1 MLSHAAT
8 ISARALHRVGVGD
21 VARRA
26 AAARGVGVGRRIGG
40 GRVGGSGTHS
50 SRRPRVAR
58 VFDRRAF
65 RGAAHAAAD
74 APSSSSSSSSSP
86 LPFSPLPDVPL
97 SPHVSLVSGAS
108 RGIGLEMVRQLL
120 ERPDASMR
128 GRPSAAGGH
137 VVAACRDPSSATAL
151 AELRARYPTRL
162 SVVRMDVTDVAAIE
176 AAAATVAAAHGRVD
190 ALIQTAAVL
199 HVAGE
204 MAPETSIA
212 RLDERSA
219 IAAFRT
225 NALGPTLVVKHFA
238 NLLHEATARARA
250 EAKEAAE
257 KDAESDSRDA
267 GSSAPAAVVANL
279 SARVSSVGDNRL
291 GGWHSYRASK
301 SALNQLTKNC
311 AIEFARKKHPVTF
324 LLLHPGTVATDLS
337 APFRRNV
344 PEGKLFAPEFAA
356 ERLLGIVGEKTQEDT
371 GKFFA
376 WDGEEVQW

>member
-1 MLSHAAT
+1 M
-8 ISARALHRVGVGD
+8 
-21 VARRA
+21 
-26 AAARGVGVGRRIGG
+26 
-40 GRVGGSGTHS
+40 
-50 SRRPRVAR
+50 
-58 VFDRRAF
+58 
-65 RGAAHAAAD
+65 
-74 APSSSSSSSSSP
+74 
-86 LPFSPLPDVPL
+86 
-97 SPHVSLVSGAS
+97 
-108 RGIGLEMVRQLL
+108 
-120 ERPDASMR
+120 
-128 GRPSAAGGH
+128 
-137 VVAACRDPSSATAL
+137 AACRDPSSATAL

-176 AAAATVAAAHGRVD
+176 AAAATVADAHGRVD

-238 NLLHEATARARA
+238 KLLHEASARARA
-250 EAKEAAE
+250 EAAE
-257 KDAESDSRDA
+257 KASDSDAEDA
-267 GSSAPAAVVANL
+267 GTAGYAGSGSGASLSAPAAVVANL

>member
-1 MLSHAAT
+1 
-8 ISARALHRVGVGD
+8 
-21 VARRA
+21 
-26 AAARGVGVGRRIGG
+26 
-40 GRVGGSGTHS
+40 
-50 SRRPRVAR
+50 
-58 VFDRRAF
+58 
-65 RGAAHAAAD
+65 
-74 APSSSSSSSSSP
+74 
-86 LPFSPLPDVPL
+86 
-97 SPHVSLVSGAS
+97 
-108 RGIGLEMVRQLL
+108 
-120 ERPDASMR
+120 
-128 GRPSAAGGH
+128 
-137 VVAACRDPSSATAL
+137 
-151 AELRARYPTRL
+151 
-162 SVVRMDVTDVAAIE
+162 MDVTDVAAIE

-238 NLLHEATARARA
+238 KLLHEASARARA
-250 EAKEAAE
+250 EAAE
-257 KDAESDSRDA
+257 KESDSDSDA
-267 GSSAPAAVVANL
+267 GSGASAAVVANL

>member
-1 MLSHAAT
+1 
-8 ISARALHRVGVGD
+8 
-21 VARRA
+21 
-26 AAARGVGVGRRIGG
+26 
-40 GRVGGSGTHS
+40 
-50 SRRPRVAR
+50 
-58 VFDRRAF
+58 
-65 RGAAHAAAD
+65 
-74 APSSSSSSSSSP
+74 
-86 LPFSPLPDVPL
+86 
-97 SPHVSLVSGAS
+97 
-108 RGIGLEMVRQLL
+108 MVRQLL

-176 AAAATVAAAHGRVD
+176 AAAATVAEARGRVD
-190 ALIQTAAVL
+190 ALVQTAAVL

-219 IAAFRT
+219 IAAFEPTPRPDARGE
-225 NALGPTLVVKHFA
+225 ALA
-238 NLLHEATARARA
+238 SLLHEATARARA
-250 EAKEAAE
+250 EAKGGGREGVGV
-257 KDAESDSRDA
+257 DADSDA
-267 GSSAPAAVVANL
+267 GSRAPAAVVANL

>member
-8 ISARALHRVGVGD
+8 VSARALHRVGVG
-21 VARRA
+21 RR
-26 AAARGVGVGRRIGG
+26 VGG
-40 GRVGGSGTHS
+40 GRRLGGSGTSSS

-74 APSSSSSSSSSP
+74 APSSSSSSSSSSP
-86 LPFSPLPDVPL
+86 RPFSPLPDVPR

-176 AAAATVAAAHGRVD
+176 AAAATVAEAHGRVD
-190 ALIQTAAVL
+190 ALVQTAAVL

>member
-8 ISARALHRVGVGD
+8 VSARALHRVGVGD

-26 AAARGVGVGRRIGG
+26 AAARGVGVGRRVGG
-40 GRVGGSGTHS
+40 GRLGGSVTSSS

-86 LPFSPLPDVPL
+86 PPFSPLPDVPL

-176 AAAATVAAAHGRVD
+176 AAAATVADAHGRVD
-190 ALIQTAAVL
+190 E
-199 HVAGE
+199 G
-204 MAPETSIA
+204 
-212 RLDERSA
+212 
-219 IAAFRT
+219 
-225 NALGPTLVVKHFA
+225 
-238 NLLHEATARARA
+238 
-250 EAKEAAE
+250 
-257 KDAESDSRDA
+257 
-267 GSSAPAAVVANL
+267 
-279 SARVSSVGDNRL
+279 GD
-291 GGWHSYRASK
+291 GGV
-301 SALNQLTKNC
+301 
-311 AIEFARKKHPVTF
+311 FAR
-324 LLLHPGTVATDLS
+324 D
-337 APFRRNV
+337 
-344 PEGKLFAPEFAA
+344 
-356 ERLLGIVGEKTQEDT
+356 
-371 GKFFA
+371 
-376 WDGEEVQW
+376 